1 MVAALA
7 ISTPTE
13 INFLESVLTVE
24 ALNEPVLQK
33 LFRDEICVLR
43 VPKYCSSEAL
53 KCLQQLLQK
62 GQEQLIK
69 SYYVGYKNQIPIK
82 KFYGIHLWGTPYNS
96 TYHHGP
102 DHESFQAYY
111 QAAIPHMEAFRRA
124 VSPHLSPM
132 DHLRLQL
139 DEHWPAGARI
149 ATFPNTKNKA
159 KNMFVGICRCMYAED
174 ASLAQEQPH
183 FDSLPPH
190 VQALE
195 KQYSAN
201 IYVDIPDEGGEL
213 EVWDV
218 PPLSPGDIVQSDM
231 EKDWR
236 SILPPPIVIKPAPG
250 ELVLFN
256 TRRPHGVR
264 GFKSGMR
271 SSIQCFIGMYK
282 DGSLEFWS

>member
-1 MVAALA
+1 MRSSLA
-7 ISTPTE
+7 IATP
-13 INFLESVLTVE
+13 IQSDLQDSVLTVE
-24 ALNEPVLQK
+24 ALNESVLEK

-43 VPKYCSSEAL
+43 VPKYCSREAL
-53 KCLQQLLQK
+53 KSLQGFLK
-62 GQEQLIK
+62 RGREHFIK
-69 SYYVGYKNQIPIK
+69 SYYVGYKNQKPIK
-82 KFYGIHLWGTPYNS
+82 QFYGIHLWGKPYNS
-96 TYHHGP
+96 TYHHGL

-111 QAAIPHMEAFRRA
+111 QAAIPHMESLRKEVA
-124 VSPHLSPM
+124 PHLSPI

-139 DEHWPAGARI
+139 DENWPAGARI
-149 ATFPNTKNKA
+149 ASFSKKE
-159 KNMFVGICRCMYAED
+159 NMFVGICRCMYAED
-174 ASLAQEQPH
+174 ASLGQEQPH

-218 PPLSPGDIVQSDM
+218 APLSPGDIVQSDV

-236 SILPPPIVIKPAPG
+236 SILPPPIVIKPEPG

-256 TRRPHGVR
+256 TRRPHAVR
-264 GFKSGMR
+264 VFKSGMR

>member
-1 MVAALA
+1 MGASLA
-7 ISTPTE
+7 IATPTE
-13 INFLESVLTVE
+13 INVQDSVLTVE
-24 ALNEPVLQK
+24 ALNETILQK

-43 VPKYCSSEAL
+43 VPKYCSPVAL
-53 KCLQQLLQK
+53 KSLRGFLQRAR
-62 GQEQLIK
+62 EDLIK
-69 SYYVGYKNQIPIK
+69 SYYVGYKNQKPTK

-96 TYHHGP
+96 TYHHGS

-111 QAAIPHMEAFRRA
+111 QAAIPHMEALRKVVA
-124 VSPHLSPM
+124 PHLSPM

-149 ATFPNTKNKA
+149 ATFPKKQ
-159 KNMFVGICRCMYAED
+159 NMLVGICRCMYAED
-174 ASLAQEQPH
+174 ASLGQEQPH

-201 IYVDIPDEGGEL
+201 IYMDIPHEGGEL

-218 PPLSPGDIVQSDM
+218 PPLSPGDIVQSDV

-236 SILPPPIVIKPAPG
+236 SMLPPPIVLKPEPG

-256 TRRPHGVR
+256 TRRPHAVR

-271 SSIQCFIGMYK
+271 TSIQCFIGMYK
-282 DGSLEFWS
+282 DSSLEFWS